1 MAEAL
6 FYAVFVGVGLGVL
19 LDFFR
24 LPRLVLRDRFFF
36 DLLFWLISS
45 IVVFCYLLIFN
56 NGSVRVIYLLFIL
69 LGFLFFTFTVGRYTK
84 EMHISLA
91 KKIKIRLKSFK
102 KVLQKIYNIYY
113 NIKENW
119 RSIKARRLKG
129 DKNGKG
135 SKEED

>member
-1 MAEAL
+1 MAESL

-24 LPRLVLRDRFFF
+24 LPRLVLGDRFFF

-56 NGSVRVIYLLFIL
+56 NGSFRVIYLLFIL
-69 LGFLFFTFTVGRYTK
+69 FGFIFFTFTVGRYTK
-84 EMHISLA
+84 EIHISLA
-91 KKIKIRLKSFK
+91 KKIKIRLKSLK
-102 KVLQKIYNIYY
+102 KVLQKLYNIYY
-113 NIKENW
+113 NIKEYW
-119 RSIKARRLKG
+119 RNIIPRKLKG
-129 DKNGKG
+129 VKNGKG